1 MVNSDALSMMLFI
14 YLVVPFTI
22 WLLFVI
28 ASCQSIYEDFKE
40 LGDEVKINEDEQ
52 EQIEDDHEE

>member
-1 MVNSDALSMMLFI
+1 MMLFI
-14 YLVVPFTI
+14 YLVIPFTI

-40 LGDEVKINEDEQ
+40 LGDEFKINENTQEQ
-52 EQIEDDHEE
+52 EQVEDDHED

>member
-40 LGDEVKINEDEQ
+40 LGDEFKINEDEQ